1 MTVEVITVKSEGLT
15 LSKIIWQFLKRQPLG
30 YLEVVLEANPGLAG
44 NGPFLPVGTEVI
56 LPLDNIPAVR
66 TERSIITLWD

>member
-1 MTVEVITVKSEGLT
+1 MTTEIITVKSEGLT
-15 LSKIIWQFLKRQPLG
+15 VSKIIWQFLKRQPLG

-44 NGPFLPVGTEVI
+44 HGAFLPVGTEVI

-66 TERSIITLWD
+66 AERAVITLWD